1 MGGEFSLARTEGRR
15 GRIGML
21 LIEVRRSMS
30 TTLPTSLPTS
40 CFKLPT
46 SLART
51 EDAAHTEMFFAK
63 APH

>member
-1 MGGEFSLARTEGRR
+1 
-15 GRIGML
+15 ML

-40 CFKLPT
+40 YFKLPT

-51 EDAAHTEMFFAK
+51 EDAEGAEMLFAK
-63 APH
+63 ALH